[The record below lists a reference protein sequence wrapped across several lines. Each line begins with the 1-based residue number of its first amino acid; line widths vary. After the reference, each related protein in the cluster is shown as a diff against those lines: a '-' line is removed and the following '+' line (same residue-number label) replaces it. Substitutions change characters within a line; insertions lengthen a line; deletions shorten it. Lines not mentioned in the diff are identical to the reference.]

1 MRRLLRD
8 TQRATE
14 QKLKDQSVQLH
25 GEMRGLHESFIK
37 ERLGL
42 QKQVCFTLVPCPY
55 LIRSQI
61 RELEAELDATR
72 RKIAL

>member
-25 GEMRGLHESFIK
+25 SEMRTLHESYIK
-37 ERLGL
+37 ERFVM
-42 QKQVCFTLVPCPY
+42 QKQVRL
-55 LIRSQI
+55 
-61 RELEAELDATR
+61 ELLCSESCIDDGADS
-72 RKIAL
+72 